1 MSNEAISD
9 VSICSSAL
17 IKLGQEP
24 ISDLTSDT
32 KAVRVCNARFA
43 PIRNSVLESYEWS
56 VATRTIQLAAAAD
69 VTIDMDWAYAFHP
82 PADLLKIVRGE
93 DWYDEYE
100 IFSGILY
107 ADTAPFTI
115 KYIWKNTNSA
125 SYTYCLAECIS
136 WRLAADIAYVM
147 TNSQPTAEAMLKG
160 YELELRNAR
169 YSDSHKKTPQPL
181 ISEDF
186 IRSRF

>member
-9 VSICSSAL
+9 VSISSSAL

-24 ISDLTSDT
+24 ITDLSADI
-32 KAVRVCNARFA
+32 KLARLCNARFA
-43 PIRNSVLESYEWS
+43 YIRNSVLETYEWS
-56 VATRTIQLAAAAD
+56 VATRTVELPALSG
-69 VTIDMDWAYAFHP
+69 VTIDFDWAYAFEP
-82 PADLLKIVRGE
+82 PADMLKMVRGE
-93 DWYDEYE
+93 DWFDDYE
-100 IFSGILY
+100 VFSGVLY
-107 ADTAPFTI
+107 ADKNPFKI

-125 SYTYCLAECIS
+125 TYTYSLAECIA
-136 WRLAADIAYVM
+136 WRLAADLAYAL

-160 YELELRNAR
+160 YELELKNAR